1 MLERGLGL
9 TTTQLRLLGLMMHG
23 GSMKIVS
30 GQLYHTV
37 KSLERK
43 RLAAR
48 DSSALD
54 AWKATEVGET
64 LYRVWAKVNAARG
77 GAA

>member
-1 MLERGLGL
+1 MERKLGL
-9 TTTQLRLLGLMMHG
+9 TTAQLRLLRLMMHG
-23 GSMKIVS
+23 GGMKIVN
-30 GQLYHTV
+30 GQLYRTV

-43 RLAAR
+43 GLAVR

-54 AWKATEVGET
+54 VWKATEVGET